1 MIPSVNPSG
10 SRTIGLLAYLYG
22 PGKHEEHT
30 DPHLVASFDG
40 MSPGPGRDP
49 NATLKDLQQLLDQ
62 PVMALAERARPAKH
76 VWHTSVRA
84 DPRDRTLSDE
94 EWADIARRI
103 VAATGIDPGDG
114 QPGCRWAAVR
124 HADDHIHI
132 VATLVTEDGH
142 RPDDYRSGTR
152 AQAEAR
158 LIEKELG
165 LHEVA
170 SGDGTAAQRPT
181 SAERHKAER
190 QGHERT
196 AREELR
202 ETVRR
207 AVAGATSEEEFFD
220 RLADAGLLIR
230 KRAAPSGDL
239 LGYKVA
245 LPDDRNKDGEPVFYP
260 GARLAPDLS
269 LPRIRERWSGDTQGS
284 PAPQQED
291 PVRTGLGAPAAARRQ
306 TASAAWQAV
315 LVVEHGDDAVVA
327 AHIAAAGEV
336 LDALAK
342 TSAAHT
348 RRELRDAAASFERA
362 SRSHIRA
369 IRGHNRALRQAARD
383 LVRSGPALGRGED
396 GATTAMAID
405 MLFFLVTAAL
415 HWHAKKGHAQQAA
428 AARQAAEHL
437 RAAYQAAAAQPLS
450 ALYQRGRRLGRPL
463 LQRQT
468 TALREAVPEL
478 AKQILAEPG
487 WYALAATLAD
497 ASAAGH
503 DTTALLADAA
513 DRRDLAT
520 AESVSDVL
528 VWRLRRLA
536 ELPADSTETFEHG
549 TVKRPSGVRPVVSR
563 ATSATEVFGLS
574 SGVVTVHDPCG
585 MPVGCGIRRVGA

>member
-1 MIPSVNPSG
+1 MIPSVNNAG
-10 SRTIGLLAYLYG
+10 SETFGLLKYLYET
-22 PGKHEEHT
+22 GKYEDHT

-40 MSPGPGRDP
+40 MAPDPGRDP

-62 PVMALAERARPAKH
+62 PVMALPKHARPAKH

-84 DPRDRTLSDE
+84 TADDRILSDE
-94 EWADIARRI
+94 EWGEIARRI

-132 VATLVTEDGH
+132 VATLVCEDGS
-142 RPDDYRSGTR
+142 RPDDFRSGKR
-152 AQAEAR
+152 AQAECR

-165 LHEVA
+165 LHQVA
-170 SGDGTAAQRPT
+170 PGDGTAAQRPT

-190 QGHERT
+190 QGRERT

-207 AVAGATSEEEFFD
+207 AVSGARSDKEFFD
-220 RLADAGLLIR
+220 RLAAAGVLIR

-245 LPDDRNKDGEPVFYP
+245 LPDDLNKDGEPVFYP

-269 LPRIRERWSGDTQGS
+269 LPRIRERWSGDTGTEPTS
-284 PAPQQED
+284 WKED
-291 PVRTGLGAPAAARRQ
+291 TVRTGPGAPASARRR

-315 LVVEHGDDAVVA
+315 LIVEHGDDAVAA

-342 TSAAHT
+342 TSAAQT
-348 RRELRDAAASFERA
+348 RRELRDSATAFERA
-362 SRSHIRA
+362 SRSHVRA
-369 IRGHNRALRQAARD
+369 VRGHDRALRQAARD
-383 LVRSGPALGRGED
+383 LVHGGPALGRGED

-405 MLFFLVTAAL
+405 MLFFLITAAA
-415 HWHAKKGHAQQAA
+415 HWHARKGHAQQAEA
-428 AARQAAEHL
+428 AAQAAGHL
-437 RAAYQAAAAQPLS
+437 RTAYRAAAAQPLGV
-450 ALYQRGRRLGRPL
+450 LYQRGRRLSRPV

-468 TALREAVPEL
+468 VLLREALPGL
-478 AKQILAEPG
+478 AERILAEPG
-487 WYALAATLAD
+487 WYALAATIAE
-497 ASAAGH
+497 AEAAGH
-503 DTTALLADAA
+503 DPAALLSAA
-513 DRRDLAT
+513 VGRRELDT

-528 VWRLRRLA
+528 VWRMRRTA
-536 ELPADSTETFEHG
+536 DLPADASPLSESG
-549 TVKRPSGVRPVVSR
+549 TAGVQPPTHRTAPQ
-563 ATSATEVFGLS
+563 TSAPGRGR
-574 SGVVTVHDPCG
+574 SGEETSG
-585 MPVGCGIRRVGA
+585 KTR

>member
-10 SRTIGLLAYLYG
+10 SDTRGLLYYLYET
-22 PGKHEEHT
+22 GKYEDHT

-40 MSPGPGRDP
+40 MSPDPGRDP
-49 NATLKDLQQLLDQ
+49 NTTLTDLQQLLDQ
-62 PVMALAERARPAKH
+62 PVMALAKHARPAKH

-84 DPRDRTLSDE
+84 YPGDRTLSDE

-114 QPGCRWAAVR
+114 QSGCRWVAVR

-142 RPDDYRSGTR
+142 RPDDFRSGAR

-165 LHEVA
+165 LHQVA
-170 SGDGTAAQRPT
+170 PGDGTAAQRPT

-190 QGHERT
+190 QGRERT

-207 AVAGATSEEEFFD
+207 AVAGARSDEEFFD
-220 RLADAGLLIR
+220 RLAAAGLLIR

-245 LPDDRNKDGEPVFYP
+245 LPDDLNKDGEPVFYP

-269 LPRIRERWSGDTQGS
+269 LPRIRERWSGDAQEA
-284 PAPQQED
+284 PAARRED
-291 PVRTGLGAPAAARRQ
+291 AIRTGPGSPAAARCG
-306 TASAAWQAV
+306 TASAVWQAV
-315 LVVEHGDDAVVA
+315 LIVEHGDDAVAA

-348 RRELRDAAASFERA
+348 RRELRDAATAFERA
-362 SRSHIRA
+362 SRSHVRA
-369 IRGHNRALRQAARD
+369 VRGHDRALRQAARD
-383 LVRSGPALGRGED
+383 LVQGGPALGRGED

-405 MLFFLVTAAL
+405 MLFFLITASA
-415 HWHAKKGHAQQAA
+415 HWHARKGHAQQAEA
-428 AARQAAEHL
+428 AARAAEHL
-437 RAAYQAAAAQPLS
+437 RTAYRAAAAQPLGV
-450 ALYQRGRRLGRPL
+450 LYQRGRRLSRPM

-468 TALREAVPEL
+468 MLLREALPDL
-478 AKQILAEPG
+478 AERVLAEPG
-487 WYALAATLAD
+487 WYALAATIAE
-497 ASAAGH
+497 AEAAGH
-503 DTTALLADAA
+503 APAALLSDVAGRRELGTAD
-513 DRRDLAT
+513 
-520 AESVSDVL
+520 SVSDVL
-528 VWRLRRLA
+528 VWRLRRMA
-536 ELPADSTETFEHG
+536 DLPADVAGVPRNCVAISPSEAARPAPRSTSPRSPRDGEA
-549 TVKRPSGVRPVVSR
+549 SGN
-563 ATSATEVFGLS
+563 TL
-574 SGVVTVHDPCG
+574 
-585 MPVGCGIRRVGA
+585 

>member
-1 MIPSVNPSG
+1 MIPSVNNAG
-10 SRTIGLLAYLYG
+10 SETFGLLKYLYET
-22 PGKHEEHT
+22 GKYEDHT

-40 MSPGPGRDP
+40 MAPDPGRDP

-62 PVMALAERARPAKH
+62 PVMALPKHARPAKH

-84 DPRDRTLSDE
+84 TADDRILSDE
-94 EWADIARRI
+94 EWGEIARRI

-132 VATLVTEDGH
+132 VATLVCEDGS
-142 RPDDYRSGTR
+142 RPDDFRSGKR
-152 AQAEAR
+152 AQAECR

-165 LHEVA
+165 LHQVA
-170 SGDGTAAQRPT
+170 PGDGTAAQRPT

-190 QGHERT
+190 QGRERT

-207 AVAGATSEEEFFD
+207 AVSGARSDKEFFD
-220 RLADAGLLIR
+220 RLAAAGVLIR

-245 LPDDRNKDGEPVFYP
+245 LPDDLNKDGEPVFYP

-269 LPRIRERWSGDTQGS
+269 LPRIRERWSGDTGTEPTS
-284 PAPQQED
+284 WKED
-291 PVRTGLGAPAAARRQ
+291 TVRTGPGAPASARRG

-315 LVVEHGDDAVVA
+315 LIVEHGDDAVAA

-342 TSAAHT
+342 TSAAQT
-348 RRELRDAAASFERA
+348 RRELRDSATAFERA
-362 SRSHIRA
+362 SRSHVRA
-369 IRGHNRALRQAARD
+369 VRGHDRALRQAARD
-383 LVRSGPALGRGED
+383 LVHGGPALGRGED

-405 MLFFLVTAAL
+405 MLFFLITAVA
-415 HWHAKKGHAQQAA
+415 HWHARKGHAQQAEA
-428 AARQAAEHL
+428 AAQAAGHL
-437 RAAYQAAAAQPLS
+437 RTAYRAAAAQPLGV
-450 ALYQRGRRLGRPL
+450 LYQRGRRLSRPV

-468 TALREAVPEL
+468 VLLREALPGL
-478 AKQILAEPG
+478 AERILAEPG
-487 WYALAATLAD
+487 WYALAATIAE
-497 ASAAGH
+497 AEAAGH
-503 DTTALLADAA
+503 DPAALLSAA
-513 DRRDLAT
+513 VGRRELDT

-528 VWRLRRLA
+528 VWRMRRTA
-536 ELPADSTETFEHG
+536 DLPADASPLSESG
-549 TVKRPSGVRPVVSR
+549 TAGVQPPTHRTAPQ
-563 ATSATEVFGLS
+563 TSAPGRGR
-574 SGVVTVHDPCG
+574 SGEETSG
-585 MPVGCGIRRVGA
+585 KTR

>member
-1 MIPSVNPSG
+1 MIPSVNSSG

-40 MSPGPGRDP
+40 MSPDPGRDP
-49 NATLKDLQQLLDQ
+49 NATLKDLQQLVDQ
-62 PVMALAERARPAKH
+62 PVMALAEHARPAKH

-84 DPRDRTLSDE
+84 DPRDRILSDE

-114 QPGCRWAAVR
+114 QSGCRWAAVR

-142 RPDDYRSGTR
+142 RPDDYRSGAR

-170 SGDGTAAQRPT
+170 PGDGTAAQRPT

-190 QGHERT
+190 QGRERT

-202 ETVRR
+202 EAVRR

-220 RLADAGLLIR
+220 RLAGDGLLIR
-230 KRAAPSGDL
+230 KRVAPSGDL

-245 LPDDRNKDGEPVFYP
+245 LPDDRNKNGEPVFYP

-269 LPRIRERWSGDTQGS
+269 LPRIRERWSGDAQEN
-284 PAPQQED
+284 PAPRQED
-291 PVRTGLGAPAAARRQ
+291 GVRTGPVTPAAARRR
-306 TASAAWQAV
+306 TASAAWRAV
-315 LVVEHGDDAVVA
+315 LVVENGDDAIVA

-336 LDALAK
+336 LDALAN

-348 RRELRDAAASFERA
+348 RRELRDAATAFERA
-362 SRSHIRA
+362 SRSHERA
-369 IRGHNRALRQAARD
+369 VRGHDRALRQAARD
-383 LVRSGPALGRGED
+383 LVHGGAALGRGED
-396 GATTAMAID
+396 GASTAMAID
-405 MLFFLVTAAL
+405 MLFFLITAAV

-428 AARQAAEHL
+428 AARRAAEHL
-437 RAAYQAAAAQPLS
+437 RAAYQTAAAQPLGV
-450 ALYQRGRRLGRPL
+450 LYQRGRRLNRPM

-468 TALREAVPEL
+468 VVLREALPGL
-478 AKQILAEPG
+478 AQQILAEPG
-487 WYALAATLAD
+487 WYALAATIAD
-497 ASAAGH
+497 AEAVGH
-503 DTTALLADAA
+503 DPAALLSDVVESRELDTAD
-513 DRRDLAT
+513 
-520 AESVSDVL
+520 SVSDVL

-536 ELPADSTETFEHG
+536 DLPADPADAPLATPASRAPSAG
-549 TVKRPSGVRPVVSR
+549 TVPESDHVRY
-563 ATSATEVFGLS
+563 
-574 SGVVTVHDPCG
+574 
-585 MPVGCGIRRVGA
+585 RRR